1 MDCGPT
7 CLAIVAQ
14 HYKVQVSGDYL
25 LALEA
30 GYNRQL
36 DAMGHWALSVS
47 SDARWQREQ
56 FFASLLS
63 APLSGADDIGNVRS
77 LNIKSSARLMW
88 RTTSLQLALKVAVN
102 HLAVQ
107 SSSLTSHWKGTDQT
121 IGLLSSYQLA
131 KDWQLSVDY
140 TLFLR
145 HGYTQ
150 DIVRKYSHLCNAALS
165 RSLGKHWNIRLEA
178 YDLLHQTHNI
188 ERQFTATTWSERW
201 QRTLP
206 PYLMLNVMW
215 QF

>member
-1 MDCGPT
+1 
-7 CLAIVAQ
+7 
-14 HYKVQVSGDYL
+14 
-25 LALEA
+25 
-30 GYNRQL
+30 
-36 DAMGHWALSVS
+36 
-47 SDARWQREQ
+47 
-56 FFASLLS
+56 
-63 APLSGADDIGNVRS
+63 
-77 LNIKSSARLMW
+77 MW

-145 HGYTQ
+145 
-150 DIVRKYSHLCNAALS
+150 NAALS
-165 RSLGKHWNIRLEA
+165 KSLGKHWSIRLEA
-178 YDLLHQTHNI
+178 YDLLHQIHNI

-206 PYLMLNVMW
+206 PLFDAQCHVAVLSGS
-215 QF
+215 FFHH

>member
-1 MDCGPT
+1 
-7 CLAIVAQ
+7 
-14 HYKVQVSGDYL
+14 
-25 LALEA
+25 
-30 GYNRQL
+30 
-36 DAMGHWALSVS
+36 
-47 SDARWQREQ
+47 
-56 FFASLLS
+56 
-63 APLSGADDIGNVRS
+63 
-77 LNIKSSARLMW
+77 MW

-107 SSSLTSHWKGTDQT
+107 SSSLTSHWKGTNQS

-165 RSLGKHWNIRLEA
+165 KSLGKHWSIRLEA
-178 YDLLHQTHNI
+178 YDLLHQIHNI

-206 PYLMLNVMW
+206 PLFDAQCHVAVLSGS
-215 QF
+215 FFHH